1 MKNTEKTVE
10 VELAALFVDVLK
22 ELNGIK
28 AELKKQRHPE
38 NKRLDDFEMDY
49 TPSPF
54 SRAPITT
61 QNEALEQIMLRS
73 GMMSRETWETLAG
86 IRYDAVGGSVED
98 DSFLETAEDIEDGEF
113 EQSPLA
119 SYYEPKAKKIEVPN
133 IETKQIDVAPVVE
146 QPIEQQKEKNAPI
159 EQQKTPIEQQK

>member
-1 MKNTEKTVE
+1 MKKQEKTVE

-22 ELNGIK
+22 ELNSIK
-28 AELKKQRHPE
+28 VELKKQRRPE
-38 NKRLDDFEMDY
+38 NKQLDVFEMDY

-73 GMMSRETWETLAG
+73 GMMSRETWEVLAG
-86 IRYDAVGGSVED
+86 IQYDAVGDNIED
-98 DSFLETAEDIEDGEF
+98 DAFLENAADVEDGEF
-113 EQSPLA
+113 EQSRFA
-119 SYYEPKAKKIEVPN
+119 SYYERKVKKIEVPN
-133 IETKQIDVAPVVE
+133 VETKKVDVAPVTE

-159 EQQKTPIEQQK
+159 EQQQ